1 MQCFLEDEFD
11 GIDEDEAMRKEMDQI
26 IKALSAEAKLLSQT
40 KMDLADKA
48 DIQAGHELFEEIGCI
63 GCHALNDWNADD
75 YSAPDLTG
83 YGSREWL
90 LDIVYDPSHERFYGS
105 KNDRMPAFGK
115 DEKLTRKQ
123 MEQIVDWLR
132 GE

>member
-1 MQCFLEDEFD
+1 MP
-11 GIDEDEAMRKEMDQI
+11 
-26 IKALSAEAKLLSQT
+26 SQT
-40 KMDLADKA
+40 KIDLNDKA
-48 DIQAGHELFEEIGCI
+48 DIQTGHELFEEIGCVD
-63 GCHALNDWNADD
+63 CHALGDWNADE

-90 LDIVYDPSHERFYGS
+90 MGIIDNPAHERFYGS

-132 GE
+132 GQ